1 MPCASSVSDNWH
13 FAPIR
18 REDFPLFASWL
29 ATSHVRRWWN
39 DEPDLDAIEADYG
52 TVVDGTEPAKVF
64 IAHFEGRAVGLIQSF
79 RFDAYAFYFDDVRA
93 VYRLPANAC
102 TIDYLIGPPEALG
115 RGLGSSMIRAFV
127 AALWARH
134 PDCPAVVVPV
144 HADNGASGGA
154 LLRAGFAEVARVD
167 LPPDNPMDSP
177 AHRIFA
183 LSREKALPNMQTPI
197 E

>member
-127 AALWARH
+127 AALWAPIPIAPRSW
-134 PDCPAVVVPV
+134 C
-144 HADNGASGGA
+144 
-154 LLRAGFAEVARVD
+154 RC
-167 LPPDNPMDSP
+167 
-177 AHRIFA
+177 
-183 LSREKALPNMQTPI
+183 TPI
-197 E
+197 MAPPAAPCCGPASPKWRASICRRITRWTARRIGFLR